1 MERANGPRND
11 EGGQKAE
18 AAQGVRSAMLS
29 VIIPTLDS
37 ERALVPTLAA
47 LVSGA
52 TEGLIRE
59 VLLADGGSQDDT
71 AVVADVAGCE
81 FLKLDQPLGARLS
94 AAAKAARGPWLLF
107 LRPGIVLDPRWVGET
122 RRFIE
127 LTRDSERA
135 AVFRRGAAA
144 PSPLRDALTQA
155 LAALGAKPRPEQS
168 LLISR
173 RFYDAL
179 GGYRADA
186 NDPEADLVLRIG
198 RKRITRLATAVHA
211 NT

>member
-1 MERANGPRND
+1 
-11 EGGQKAE
+11 
-18 AAQGVRSAMLS
+18 MLS
-29 VIIPTLDS
+29 VIIPTLNS

-59 VLLADGGSQDDT
+59 VLLADGGSHDDT
-71 AVVADVAGCE
+71 AVVADVAGCK
-81 FLKLDQPLGARLS
+81 FLELDHPLGKRLS
-94 AAAKAARGPWLLF
+94 VAAAAARGPWLLF
-107 LRPGIVLDPRWVGET
+107 LRPGIILDTPWVGES

-127 LTRDSERA
+127 STRDRERA

-144 PSPLRDALTQA
+144 PSPLREAFAQA
-155 LAALGAKPRPEQS
+155 MTALGAKPRPEQG

-179 GGYRADA
+179 GGHRAEA
-186 NDPEADLVLRIG
+186 ADPETELIRRIG
-198 RKRITRLATAVHA
+198 RKRFARLATAA
-211 NT
+211 LPNAPNT

>member
-1 MERANGPRND
+1 LAAPR
-11 EGGQKAE
+11 
-18 AAQGVRSAMLS
+18 VCSVVLS
-29 VIIPTLDS
+29 VIIPTRDS

-71 AVVADVAGCE
+71 AVVADVAGCK
-81 FLKLDQPLGARLS
+81 FLSLDPPLGERLR
-94 AAAKAARGPWLLF
+94 AAAAAARGPWLLF
-107 LRPGIVLDPRWVGET
+107 LRPGSILDAPWIGET

-155 LAALGAKPRPEQS
+155 LAAVGAKPRPEQG

-179 GGYRADA
+179 GGHRVGAADP
-186 NDPEADLVLRIG
+186 DGDLIRRIG
-198 RKRITRLATAVHA
+198 RKRIARLTTPAVVATAS

>member
-1 MERANGPRND
+1 
-11 EGGQKAE
+11 
-18 AAQGVRSAMLS
+18 MLS
-29 VIIPTLDS
+29 VIVPTLNS
-37 ERALVPTLAA
+37 ERLLVPTLAA

-81 FLKLDQPLGARLS
+81 FLKLDRPLGERLR
-94 AAAKAARGPWLLF
+94 AAATAARGPWLLF
-107 LRPGIVLDPRWVGET
+107 LRAGIILDAPWIGET

-127 LTRDSERA
+127 LSRDSERA

-144 PSPLRDALTQA
+144 PSPLRDAITQA
-155 LAALGAKPRPEQS
+155 MAALGAKPKPEQG

-179 GGYRADA
+179 GGHWAEA
-186 NDPEADLVLRIG
+186 ADPEGDFIRRIG
-198 RKRITRLATAVHA
+198 SKRIAWLATSAVPVTA
-211 NT
+211 PNT

>member
-1 MERANGPRND
+1 
-11 EGGQKAE
+11 
-18 AAQGVRSAMLS
+18 VLS
-29 VIIPTLDS
+29 VIIPTLDC

-71 AVVADVAGCE
+71 AVVADVAGCK
-81 FLKLDQPLGARLS
+81 FLRLDRPLGQRLR
-94 AAAKAARGPWLLF
+94 AAAAAARGPWLLF
-107 LRPGIVLDPRWVGET
+107 LRPGSTLDTPWIGET

-135 AVFRRGAAA
+135 AVFRRGAAM
-144 PSPLRDALTQA
+144 PSPLRDALTQ
-155 LAALGAKPRPEQS
+155 LIAALGATPRPEQG
-168 LLISR
+168 LLLSR
-173 RFYDAL
+173 HFYDAL
-179 GGYRADA
+179 GGHRVDA
-186 NDPEADLVLRIG
+186 GDPEGDLMRRIG
-198 RKRITRLATAVHA
+198 RKRIARLATTAMRTA

>member
-1 MERANGPRND
+1 
-11 EGGQKAE
+11 
-18 AAQGVRSAMLS
+18 VLS
-29 VIIPTLDS
+29 VIIPTLDC

-71 AVVADVAGCE
+71 AVVADVAGCK
-81 FLKLDQPLGARLS
+81 FLKLDRALGQRLRAT
-94 AAAKAARGPWLLF
+94 AAAARGPWLLL
-107 LRPGIVLDPRWVGET
+107 LRPGIILDAPWIGET

-127 LTRDSERA
+127 LSRDGERA

-144 PSPLRDALTQA
+144 PSPLRDALAQA
-155 LAALGAKPRPEQS
+155 LAALGAKPRPEQG
-168 LLISR
+168 LLISQR
-173 RFYDAL
+173 LYDAL
-179 GGYRADA
+179 GGHRAEA
-186 NDPEADLVLRIG
+186 GDPEADLIRRIG
-198 RKRITRLATAVHA
+198 RKRIVRLATMAVPAPA

>member
-1 MERANGPRND
+1 
-11 EGGQKAE
+11 
-18 AAQGVRSAMLS
+18 MLS

-71 AVVADVAGCE
+71 AVVADVAGCK
-81 FLKLDQPLGARLS
+81 FLKLDRPLGERLR
-94 AAAKAARGPWLLF
+94 AAAAAARGPWLLF
-107 LRPGIVLDPRWVGET
+107 LRPRVMLDTAWIGET

-127 LTRDSERA
+127 MIRDSERA
-135 AVFRRGAAA
+135 AVFRRGAVA
-144 PSPLRDALTQA
+144 PSPLREAFAQA
-155 LAALGAKPRPEQS
+155 IAALGAKPRPEQG

-179 GGYRADA
+179 GGHRAEA
-186 NDPEADLVLRIG
+186 ADPEADLIGRIG
-198 RKRITRLATAVHA
+198 RKRIARLATMAVLTVPNA
-211 NT
+211 

>member
-1 MERANGPRND
+1 
-11 EGGQKAE
+11 
-18 AAQGVRSAMLS
+18 MLS
-29 VIIPTLDS
+29 VIIPTLDC

-71 AVVADVAGCE
+71 AVVANVAGCK
-81 FLKLDQPLGARLS
+81 FLKLDRAPGQRLR
-94 AAAKAARGPWLLF
+94 AAAAAARGPWLLL
-107 LRPGIVLDPRWVGET
+107 LRPGIILDPPWIGET

-127 LTRDSERA
+127 LSRDGERA

-144 PSPLRDALTQA
+144 PSPLRDALAQA
-155 LAALGAKPRPEQS
+155 LAALGARPRPEQG
-168 LLISR
+168 LLIAR

-179 GGYRADA
+179 GGHRAGA
-186 NDPEADLVLRIG
+186 AEPERELIRRIG
-198 RKRITRLATAVHA
+198 RRRIARLGATAHA
-211 NT
+211 A

>member
-1 MERANGPRND
+1 
-11 EGGQKAE
+11 
-18 AAQGVRSAMLS
+18 MLS
-29 VIIPTLDS
+29 VIIPTLDC

-59 VLLADGGSQDDT
+59 VLFADGGSQDDT
-71 AVVADVAGCE
+71 AVVADIAGCK
-81 FLKLDQPLGARLS
+81 FLSLGRPLGERLR
-94 AAAKAARGPWLLF
+94 AGAVAARGPWLLF
-107 LRPGIVLDPRWVGET
+107 LRPGIILDTPWIGET

-135 AVFRRGAAA
+135 AVFQRGAAA
-144 PSPLRDALTQA
+144 PSPLRDALTHA
-155 LAALGAKPRPEQS
+155 LAALGAKPRPDQG

-179 GGYRADA
+179 GGHRAEA
-186 NDPEADLVLRIG
+186 RDPEADLIRRIG
-198 RKRITRLATAVHA
+198 RKRIARLATAAVQSA
-211 NT
+211 PNT